1 MLSPRRTKYRKYQ
14 KGKIVGVSP
23 NTTPLLFGRYGIKSC
38 SAGRL
43 PAHTILAARLAITR
57 IFRRSGKI
65 WMRIFPDIQVTA
77 KPAEVRM
84 GKGKGYP
91 RFWISRIKPGMIL
104 FEMDGVNKR
113 LAKHA
118 SVIASSKLPFK
129 TQFVQW
135 NLV

>member
-14 KGKIVGVSP
+14 KGKIGGVSP

-57 IFRRSGKI
+57 VFRRSGKI
-65 WMRIFPDIQVTA
+65 WIRIFPDIQVTA

-91 RFWISRIKPGMIL
+91 RAIVADISSLGNLR
-104 FEMDGVNKR
+104 
-113 LAKHA
+113 
-118 SVIASSKLPFK
+118 IASHTDAQPA
-129 TQFVQW
+129 
-135 NLV
+135 